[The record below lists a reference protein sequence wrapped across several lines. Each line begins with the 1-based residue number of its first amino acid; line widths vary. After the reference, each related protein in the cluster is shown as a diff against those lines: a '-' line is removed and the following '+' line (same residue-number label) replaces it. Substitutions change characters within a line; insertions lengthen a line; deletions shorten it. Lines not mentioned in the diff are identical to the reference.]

1 MAGTT
6 INLIGQRFGRLQVTG
21 IAGVD
26 SRRNRLYRCQCDCG
40 GTVDVATAILR
51 LGRKQSCGC
60 MERENKDSK
69 RTDIKIGDRFGR
81 IVVTGISKRTQNGG
95 VAFRVRCDCGN
106 EKACSPTRIRAMKY
120 PSCGCWGSEQGG
132 KKIRRD
138 LTGTRYG
145 KLTALRLENPESPRR
160 WVCRC
165 DCGNQKTVPTT
176 SLISGRTVSCG
187 CAKKDPV
194 IYTPKTELARS
205 AVAGAK
211 RRARKVNAGG
221 SHKKADIDALYLKQ
235 MGRCAGCGSKL
246 TSAYHRDH
254 IIPLCAGGDNSISNI
269 QLLCALCNLKKGKS
283 DPIDWAQAIGRLL

>member
-69 RTDIKIGDRFGR
+69 RTAIKIGDRFGR

-95 VAFRVRCDCGN
+95 LAFSVKCDCGK
-106 EKACSPTRIRAMKY
+106 EKSCTPNHIRAMKF
-120 PSCGCWGSEQGG
+120 PSCGCWGSKKGG
-132 KKIRRD
+132 EKIRRD
-138 LTGTRYG
+138 LTGNRYG
-145 KLTALRLENPESPRR
+145 KLVAIRLENQDSPKR
-160 WVCRC
+160 WVCQC
-165 DCGNQKTVPTT
+165 DCGKKKVAPTT

-187 CAKKDPV
+187 CAKNDPV
-194 IYTPKTELARS
+194 IYMSEMALARN
-205 AVAGAK
+205 AVAGAR
-211 RRARKVNAGG
+211 RRARKASASGTYNSAEVA
-221 SHKKADIDALYLKQ
+221 ALFLKQ
-235 MGRCAGCGSKL
+235 KKRCAGCGVLL
-246 TSAYHRDH
+246 TSGYHRDH